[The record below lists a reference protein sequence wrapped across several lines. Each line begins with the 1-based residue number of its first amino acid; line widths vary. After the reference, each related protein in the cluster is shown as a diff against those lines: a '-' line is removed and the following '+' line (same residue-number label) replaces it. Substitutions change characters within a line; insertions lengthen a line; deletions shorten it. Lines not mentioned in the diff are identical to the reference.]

1 MSQANPDKRTIIAA
15 AIYGISEQVTTETR
29 RGVVALPWA
38 GLSPEQQKPFVDA
51 AEFVSAQMFGTDIN
65 TVDRKAIA
73 AAFEKH
79 SGIDLDA
86 KTLVSVVINVTSAL
100 A

>member
-29 RGVVALPWA
+29 KGVVALPWA
-38 GLSPEQQKPFVDA
+38 SLSPEQQKPFVDA

-65 TVDRKAIA
+65 TVDRKAITTA
-73 AAFEKH
+73 LEK
-79 SGIDLDA
+79 SFRIKDA
-86 KTLVSVVINVTSAL
+86 ETIVSVAINVTSAL